1 MQRELRFRTWFQ
13 DQMTYL
19 EQSIGQYDYE
29 NGIVLSF
36 SDEGY
41 DEFGAHERFDVSQS
55 NPPPMMQWTGLRD
68 KNGKEIYEG
77 DVLKHD
83 LDIKFTSRVE
93 FINGQF
99 VRHINEYE
107 LRNQLFPFHS
117 SLYGSNIMVDFEVI
131 GNIYENPDILKS
143 E

>member
-19 EQSIGQYDYE
+19 EQSIGKYDYE

-77 DVLKHD
+77 DICKCHD
-83 LDIKFTSRVE
+83 HPTGIEDTI
-93 FINGQF
+93 G
-99 VRHINEYE
+99 
-107 LRNQLFPFHS
+107 
-117 SLYGSNIMVDFEVI
+117 EVI
-131 GNIYENPDILKS
+131 FDQGRYWIATGSICSLDDYGTAWTEVLGNIYETPELIPRAVGG
-143 E
+143 

>member
-19 EQSIGQYDYE
+19 EQSIGKYDYE

-36 SDEGY
+36 SDERY

-77 DVLKHD
+77 DVVKWTSIHNDSPKEHFD
-83 LDIKFTSRVE
+83 LMEWQNDYACFMLMP
-93 FINGQF
+93 F
-99 VRHINEYE
+99 VHE
-107 LRNQLFPFHS
+107 PHAA
-117 SLYGSNIMVDFEVI
+117 IMEVV
-131 GNIYENPDILKS
+131 GNIYETPELIPRAVGG
-143 E
+143 